1 MKIAITVV
9 YVAMILSGIILLPN
23 AFAENVPNW
32 VKNTAGWWAAD
43 AISEKEFVNALEF
56 LVKEN
61 IIQINV
67 SQTSETSQSVP
78 DWVKNTAGWWADD
91 KISEVEF
98 VNAIAYLVKVGI
110 IIIETSENEKQSI
123 QNPMELL
130 DDLSFLEQVLIP
142 DKQSNYL
149 INSHGFRGPE
159 ISENKPSNTFRVFVV
174 GGSTAYGSGVND
186 AYTITSLLQKKF
198 DEKSHA
204 QTVEIINAGVNGA
217 KSFSEVKLI
226 KEKLLGFAPDLVI
239 VYDGHND
246 IKAYY
251 GENID
256 PKTSLSSDKR
266 ASPTEWGARWI
277 ELCKFGEAHNF
288 KTIVTLQP
296 QLGSGNKLPTDH
308 ERTMYQ
314 GYGFPE
320 RLAVGYLDYVAQL
333 EEINQNCTAAYDLRY
348 IFDYYLEPIYS
359 DYVHVGNR
367 GNEIIAEVFYEII
380 NDENN
385 INKFLPLTW
394 NFREQLVTKIINE
407 RQVLD
412 NKDYSGQNLSGKNF
426 FADRIVNSDFSN
438 ANLAGANFRYAIL
451 ENVNFINAD
460 LTGGNFAHAEIKN
473 SDFTGAD
480 LTDIYASSSMISDSY
495 FYDTNLS
502 GAFFEGANII
512 CGTEFPKCFNV
523 TNFENTNLTSAV
535 LTNLDLTNSKIHNTK
550 FIMAKTLLVKFPQQI
565 SADFSGTELTESTLR
580 GDLSDVILS
589 CYEWWCT
596 DFSLKFF
603 NAIDYVGPGANLS
616 NTNLSKR
623 DLSKLTFS
631 TVDID
636 IKWKYAVKLRF
647 SNLSESIF
655 TGTNL
660 TNIDFTGADLT
671 FSDLTDTNI
680 SYANL
685 SDANLSGAN
694 LSGANLSDAD
704 LSGANLSDANLFG
717 ANLSGANLSGANLKC
732 INHQICESG

>member
-1 MKIAITVV
+1 MKITIV
-9 YVAMILSGIILLPN
+9 MIYTTIVLSGIILMPN
-23 AFAENVPNW
+23 VFAENVPNW
-32 VKNTAGWWAAD
+32 VKNTAGWWATD
-43 AISEKEFVNALEF
+43 AISETEFVNALEF

-78 DWVKNTAGWWADD
+78 DWVKNTAGWWATDV
-91 KISEVEF
+91 ISEKEF

-130 DDLSFLEQVLIP
+130 DDLSFLEQVVIP
-142 DKQSNYL
+142 DKQSNHL
-149 INSHGFRGPE
+149 INSHGFRGSE

-186 AYTITSLLQKKF
+186 ANTITSFLQKKF

-204 QTVEIINAGVNGA
+204 QTVEIVNAGVNGA
-217 KSFSEVKLI
+217 KSFNEVKLI
-226 KEKLLGFAPDLVI
+226 KEKLLGFAPDLII

-246 IKAYY
+246 IKSYY
-251 GENID
+251 GENVD
-256 PKTSLSSDKR
+256 PETSLYSDKR
-266 ASPTEWGARWI
+266 ASPTEWGTRWI

-296 QLGSGNKLPTDH
+296 QLGSGNKLLTDH
-308 ERTMYQ
+308 ERTMLR
-314 GYGFPE
+314 GYDFPAK
-320 RLAVGYLDYVAQL
+320 LAIGYLDYVAQL

-380 NDENN
+380 NDENS
-385 INKFLPLTW
+385 INKFSPLTW
-394 NFREQLVTKIINE
+394 NFKEHLVAKTRNE
-407 RQVLD
+407 MQVLD
-412 NKDYSGQNLSGKNF
+412 NKDYSGQNLSGENF

-438 ANLAGANFRYAIL
+438 ANLAGANFRYAVL
-451 ENVNFINAD
+451 ENVDFINAD
-460 LTGGNFAHAEIKN
+460 LTGANFAYAEIKY

-480 LTDIYASSSMISDSY
+480 LTDIYASNFKTSDS
-495 FYDTNLS
+495 FFHDTNLS
-502 GAFFEGANII
+502 GAFFEGADII
-512 CGTEFPKCFNV
+512 CGSGFSKCFDA
-523 TNFENTNLTSAV
+523 TNFENTNLTSAR
-535 LTNLDLTNSKIHNTK
+535 LINLDLSNSKIHNTK
-550 FIMAKTLLVKFPQQI
+550 FIMAEAILVSFPQQI
-565 SADFSGTELTESTLR
+565 SADFSAATLPESTFQ
-580 GDLSDVILS
+580 GDLSNVIFS

-596 DFSLKFF
+596 DFSLKFYPA
-603 NAIDYVGPGANLS
+603 NNYYAPGTDLS

-623 DLSKLTFS
+623 DLSKLIFS
-631 TVDID
+631 TLDFKIA
-636 IKWKYAVKLRF
+636 KEYAVKLKF

-655 TGTNL
+655 AGTNL

-671 FSDLTDTNI
+671 FSDLTDTNM
-680 SYANL
+680 SY
-685 SDANLSGAN
+685 ANLSGAN
-694 LSGANLSDAD
+694 LSGANLS
-704 LSGANLSDANLFG
+704 GANLSG